1 MKSCRKCFEYAYV
14 FVGGDVRMCPWN
26 GIVIGNLRKNTLEE
40 IWKGPKAEEVR
51 QAFVRGELLGCSER
65 YCPDCINNSTTLE
78 IEPDELKKLY
88 ENTPNLPTQISL
100 AYDERCNHACP
111 SCRSK
116 IFSPDKEYLENLD
129 VITKNIE
136 PYLKDVKGIATN
148 GIGELFVSTEIVAML
163 SRLQPSNP
171 DFSIFIETNGVLF
184 KNNWEKIKN
193 LAGKNI
199 TVSVT
204 PNSFDR
210 ETYRY
215 LAGKDDLAMFEE
227 SMSFITEL
235 KHQGAISRIRMI
247 MVIQDSNFR
256 QIPEF
261 IQKCIEY
268 DADDIVL
275 RPIFLWFGM
284 NEDEVLYKNVL
295 NPCHPY
301 YQEYLEVIEHPL
313 CKDPRVFNW
322 GFEEKQEP
330 IAFPTLEMK
339 RQVEGDKAFSA
350 YIDGLLC
357 NVKDK
362 LAKYNEKKVY
372 LFGAGKVGKILLEK
386 LTSGEQI
393 VPISGFVVSQMQDGI
408 PSFYMGYP
416 VMQFDCIEDRKEC
429 VFILATTNPGFEQD
443 MLNLLKGDGVEH
455 YILLNNG
462 SSECKNC

>member
-1 MKSCRKCFEYAYV
+1 MRSCRKCFEYAYV

-26 GIVIGNLRKNTLEE
+26 GIVIGNLRENTLEE
-40 IWKGPKAEEVR
+40 IWRSPRAEEVR
-51 QAFVRGELLGCSER
+51 QAFMRGELLGCSER

-78 IEPDELKKLY
+78 IEPDELQKMY
-88 ENTPNLPTQISL
+88 DEMPDVPVQISL

-111 SCRSK
+111 SCRHGF
-116 IFSPDKEYLENLD
+116 FSPDKEYLEHLD

-136 PYLKDVKGIATN
+136 PYLKDVRGIATN
-148 GIGELFVSTEIVAML
+148 GIGDLFVSTEIVDML
-163 SRLQPSNP
+163 SRLQPNNP

-184 KNNWEKIKN
+184 KHNWDKIKN
-193 LAGKNI
+193 LAGRNI

-261 IQKCIEY
+261 IQRCIEY

-275 RPIFLWFGM
+275 RPIFKWFGM

-301 YQEYLEVIEHPL
+301 YQEYLEIIEHPL

-322 GFEEKQEP
+322 GFEEKQEA

-339 RQVEGDKAFSA
+339 RQVEGENEFKT
-350 YIDGLLC
+350 YVEGLVG
-357 NVKDK
+357 NVEAQLKKYQGKD
-362 LAKYNEKKVY
+362 VY

-386 LTSGEQI
+386 LTSGDRAVSI
-393 VPISGFVVSQMQDGI
+393 AGFAVSCACGNQN
-408 PSFYMGYP
+408 FYMGYP
-416 VMQFDCIEDRKEC
+416 VRQFDQIENRKDS
-429 VFILATTNPGFEQD
+429 VFILATTNPNFECE
-443 MLNLLKGDGVEH
+443 MVSMIEKDGAGS
-455 YILLNNG
+455 YILLSEENN
-462 SSECKNC
+462 ECKSC